1 MLNHVQQSER
11 RWAVDRAAPGLNDFS
26 LFVIASPQTNVRQ
39 VVGVVLLRE
48 DGAALLQ
55 HRDDIPTI
63 SDPGLWVFPGG
74 HVEQGET
81 PREGAAREMEEETCY
96 RCHNLRPLI
105 RLEIEEG
112 TLLFF
117 WENYDG
123 RQRVA
128 CREGQ
133 RLEFVDRRKVDSLP
147 KQSYLTDVFDLAL
160 AAQKRANVVG
170 RKLTATAMT
179 DKTSFDV
186 SAARARCRQHRRRI
200 LDISQTVSALHIAP
214 AFSCLEIVDTIY
226 YGLMRRNRGPNADD
240 TFIISKGH
248 GSLAQYAVLESLR
261 DRFQGRTGSFTAN
274 REDDLPHIPIMVC
287 RESRHPLV
295 RLGMV

>member
-1 MLNHVQQSER
+1 MLR
-11 RWAVDRAAPGLNDFS
+11 D
-26 LFVIASPQTNVRQ
+26 
-39 VVGVVLLRE
+39 

-81 PREGAAREMEEETCY
+81 LREGAAREMEEETCY

-112 TLLFF
+112 TLSFF
-117 WENYDG
+117 WQNYDG

-133 RLEFVDRRKVDSLP
+133 RLEFIDRRKVDSLP

-160 AAQKRANVVG
+160 AAQKRANV
-170 RKLTATAMT
+170 
-179 DKTSFDV
+179 
-186 SAARARCRQHRRRI
+186 
-200 LDISQTVSALHIAP
+200 
-214 AFSCLEIVDTIY
+214 
-226 YGLMRRNRGPNADD
+226 
-240 TFIISKGH
+240 
-248 GSLAQYAVLESLR
+248 AV
-261 DRFQGRTGSFTAN
+261 AN
-274 REDDLPHIPIMVC
+274 QLPP
-287 RESRHPLV
+287 P
-295 RLGMV
+295 

>member
-1 MLNHVQQSER
+1 
-11 RWAVDRAAPGLNDFS
+11 
-26 LFVIASPQTNVRQ
+26 VIASPQTNIRQ
-39 VVGVVLLRE
+39 VVGVVLLRD

-81 PREGAAREMEEETCY
+81 LRDGAAREMEEETCY

-133 RLEFVDRRKVDSLP
+133 GLEFVDRRKLDSLP

-160 AAQKRANVVG
+160 AAQKRADVG
-170 RKLTATAMT
+170 
-179 DKTSFDV
+179 
-186 SAARARCRQHRRRI
+186 AA
-200 LDISQTVSALHIAP
+200 
-214 AFSCLEIVDTIY
+214 
-226 YGLMRRNRGPNADD
+226 
-240 TFIISKGH
+240 K
-248 GSLAQYAVLESLR
+248 
-261 DRFQGRTGSFTAN
+261 
-274 REDDLPHIPIMVC
+274 
-287 RESRHPLV
+287 
-295 RLGMV
+295 